1 MKVAFDVDVIK
12 HLSITGMIRQVS
24 EWDYKY
30 IQQSQHPRINPFCKH
45 PRASRALMS
54 EYKRAL
60 NQYGV
65 ELPSFIANPP
75 DVNATIHQH
84 RGIGKGKVDF
94 SRIT

>member
-1 MKVAFDVDVIK
+1 
-12 HLSITGMIRQVS
+12 
-24 EWDYKY
+24 
-30 IQQSQHPRINPFCKH
+30 
-45 PRASRALMS
+45 MS

-75 DVNATIHQH
+75 DVNAIIHQH

>member
-12 HLSITGMIRQVS
+12 HLSITDMVRRVS
-24 EWDYKY
+24 EWGYKY
-30 IQQSQHPRINPFCKH
+30 IEQSPHPRINPFCKH

-75 DVNATIHQH
+75 DVNAIIHQH
-84 RGIGKGKVDF
+84 RGIGEGKVDF